1 MARFHF
7 WSIFDKIQKK
17 TVFGAMTENNSHL
30 DTPKQLEKE
39 SEKVKDREKKDWPE
53 TGSDHLTPLQ
63 MVRSIAELLEKS
75 SLTEIEYRSGDF
87 RVRAVKAPESVGRV
101 SHLMEKS
108 LDLQTVFV
116 PTEQS
121 PSRSTSVTP
130 LAEQQQILSHHVVKS
145 PMVGTA
151 YLSPKPGDPPFISVD
166 SVVQEGQT
174 VLIIEAMKTMN
185 TIKAQK
191 SGRVRAILVNNGDP
205 VEFGQA
211 LVHID

>member
-1 MARFHF
+1 
-7 WSIFDKIQKK
+7 
-17 TVFGAMTENNSHL
+17 MTENHSNL
-30 DTPKQLEKE
+30 DTPNHLEKE
-39 SEKVKDREKKDWPE
+39 SEKKKDRKNQAVSEAD
-53 TGSDHLTPLQ
+53 SDYLTRVQ
-63 MVRSIAELLEKS
+63 VARSIVELLEKS
-75 SLTEIEYRSGDF
+75 TLTEIEYRSGDF
-87 RVRAVKAPESVGRV
+87 RVRAVKGAGSVGQAV
-101 SHLMEKS
+101 HFVQKS
-108 LDLQTVFV
+108 PDLQPPFV
-116 PTEQS
+116 PTEQTS
-121 PSRSTSVTP
+121 PKSIPVAP
-130 LAEQQQILSHHVVKS
+130 LSAQQQSLSHYVVKS

-185 TIKAQK
+185 TIKAGK